1 MSKSNKKMN
10 KNIPRTCSLSWKEVG
25 GRVNTMKSYCPG
37 GSPEATAAWSTILAA
52 ILEES
57 HSGCGWEWGHSL
69 AYSEFYLFSSISSNV
84 IPHAQTPKCGGNQE
98 CGLRSPYSHL
108 KFPQV
113 ATSLASR
120 EPART
125 VP

>member
-1 MSKSNKKMN
+1 MLFILEGSRRESQHHE
-10 KNIPRTCSLSWKEVG
+10 ILLSRWLPRGHRGMVY
-25 GRVNTMKSYCPG
+25 NPG
-37 GSPEATAAWSTILAA
+37 CH
-52 ILEES
+52 LEES